1 MIVKRLA
8 FAAVLL
14 LSLACRGPRVLRDT
28 QMWRIE
34 GEWTDEGN
42 SVRTGRAAIISFRS
56 SGEYVEVH
64 TGVIERPNG
73 AVYINARGGRTSAV
87 GQWKQGWSKVEVE
100 KKKVLGVPCGHITYK
115 VQGETVTDSSG
126 TYSPVTNLIAVEFET
141 FVNGAK
147 QQGTSCGEP

>member
-1 MIVKRLA
+1 VKRLA

-14 LSLACRGPRVLRDT
+14 LSIACRGARVPRDT

-34 GEWTDEGN
+34 GEWQDEGN
-42 SVRTGRAAIISFRS
+42 SIRTARAAIISFRS
-56 SGEYVEVH
+56 SKEYVEVH
-64 TGVIERPNG
+64 TSVIERPNG
-73 AVYINARGGRTSAV
+73 AVYIMARGGRTSAV

-100 KKKVLGVPCGHITYK
+100 KKKVVGVPCGRVTYT
-115 VQGETVTDSSG
+115 VQGNTVSDGSG

-141 FVNGAK
+141 FVNATK